1 MPEIILYGG
10 GYKFHLLG
18 LENLKLEGTSMAG
31 LEVTVAQMDEQ
42 TVYGLWRK
50 SNDKTIT
57 GDIKVLSEKYHA
69 AVKIPEDKVFP
80 YFVLSRNY
88 EEQSKDFELLIGS
101 TIRKDG
107 LKSFTL
113 PAGEYA
119 RITVKP
125 KLGFLWG
132 AAIGEAKRYFY
143 TKWIQES
150 PFEALN
156 MEYEY
161 HTEESVG
168 KHPTIT
174 IVFAIQ
180 RKG

>member
-1 MPEIILYGG
+1 
-10 GYKFHLLG
+10 
-18 LENLKLEGTSMAG
+18 MAD

-42 TVYGLWRK
+42 RVYGLWRK
-50 SNDKTIT
+50 SNDRTLS
-57 GDIKVLSEKYHA
+57 GDIRILSEKYHA
-69 AVKIPEDKVFP
+69 TVKIPEGKVFP

-101 TIRKDG
+101 TLCKDG
-107 LKSFTL
+107 LECFVL

-119 RITVKP
+119 RITVRP

-143 TKWIQES
+143 TKWIRES

-161 HTEESVG
+161 HTEESLG

-174 IVFAIQ
+174 IVFAVQ
-180 RKG
+180 RKEIRE